1 MGVIKW
7 SFTALFFVMA
17 SVVISDRVEAKDFV
31 EGVDYVQVS
40 GIPEAKSPI
49 VREFF
54 SYNCPHCYRQDPI
67 FEETVELLGDTI
79 DFERT
84 PVGAGRPS
92 WILSQEAYYLA
103 QKFKMTRQVHGNL
116 FKRIHEKEG
125 PFTRPEQLKDF
136 FVKQG
141 ADANA
146 VEKAMNSV
154 DAKLAISNYDTQ
166 AQLAGIRGVP
176 SLLVNGKYLIGSK
189 SRTPE
194 ELAELVKYLSALE
207 GADKS

>member
-1 MGVIKW
+1 M
-7 SFTALFFVMA
+7 
-17 SVVISDRVEAKDFV
+17 
-31 EGVDYVQVS
+31 QVS

-54 SYNCPHCYRQDPI
+54 SYNCYRQYPI
-67 FEETVELLGDTI
+67 FEETVEPLGDTI

-84 PVGAGRPS
+84 PIGAGRPS
-92 WILSQEAYYLA
+92 WILSQQAYYLA
-103 QKFKMTRQVHGNL
+103 QKFNMTRQVHGNL

-141 ADANA
+141 ADASA

-154 DAKLAISNYDTQ
+154 DAKLAISHYDTQ
-166 AQLAGIRGVP
+166 AQLAGNRGVP
-176 SLLVNGKYLIGSK
+176 SLRAWLLLVELLIFSC
-189 SRTPE
+189 
-194 ELAELVKYLSALE
+194 
-207 GADKS
+207 